1 MHSNSAVESSHSV
14 TRYID
19 GLRKGDV
26 EATQKIWERFIQRLV
41 QLANSK
47 LRNSSRSSVDEE
59 DVVQQAFA
67 DFFSQVK
74 QGRFPKLND
83 RNDLWQV
90 LAMLVDRRA
99 KDQIRRQYALRSGG
113 GRVINGNSVGLT
125 AGVQEVDLI
134 SSVPSRT
141 PCVSEAMDFVDALR
155 NRLALLKDQ
164 EQRSV
169 ALLKLQGYS
178 NREIA
183 DKIDSSLRTV
193 ERTLNR
199 IRSIWEDVWSDLG
212 D

>member
-1 MHSNSAVESSHSV
+1 
-14 TRYID
+14 
-19 GLRKGDV
+19 
-26 EATQKIWERFIQRLV
+26 
-41 QLANSK
+41 
-47 LRNSSRSSVDEE
+47 
-59 DVVQQAFA
+59 
-67 DFFSQVK
+67 
-74 QGRFPKLND
+74 
-83 RNDLWQV
+83 
-90 LAMLVDRRA
+90 
-99 KDQIRRQYALRSGG
+99 
-113 GRVINGNSVGLT
+113 
-125 AGVQEVDLI
+125 
-134 SSVPSRT
+134 
-141 PCVSEAMDFVDALR
+141 MDFVDALR